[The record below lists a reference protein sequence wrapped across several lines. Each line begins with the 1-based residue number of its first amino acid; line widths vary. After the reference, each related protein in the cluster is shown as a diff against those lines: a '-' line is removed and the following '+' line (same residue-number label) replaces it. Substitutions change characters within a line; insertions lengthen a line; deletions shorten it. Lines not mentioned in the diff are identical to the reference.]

1 MKKILITIGLV
12 VAVFIAGFT
21 TLNSYIY
28 NEKQGNDG
36 NTVTPYRATLSGEYV
51 CLPHADQSGPQ
62 TLECA
67 FGIKTDS
74 GEYYVV
80 DFNLASGEIPDI
92 NVGER
97 FSASGIIT
105 PIENLSSD
113 QWKKYAIE
121 GILSV
126 TGSVKKE

>member
-1 MKKILITIGLV
+1 MKKILITAGLV
-12 VAVFIAGFT
+12 VALLIVGFT
-21 TLNSYIY
+21 VLNRYIY
-28 NEKQGNDG
+28 NEKQGDG
-36 NTVTPYRATLSGEYV
+36 GGTVTPYRATLSGEYV

-74 GEYYVV
+74 GEYYAV
-80 DFNLASGEIPDI
+80 DFNLVSGEIP
-92 NVGER
+92 NVIMGDR
-97 FSASGIIT
+97 FSVSGIIT

-113 QWKKYAIE
+113 QWRKYAVE
-121 GILSV
+121 GIISV